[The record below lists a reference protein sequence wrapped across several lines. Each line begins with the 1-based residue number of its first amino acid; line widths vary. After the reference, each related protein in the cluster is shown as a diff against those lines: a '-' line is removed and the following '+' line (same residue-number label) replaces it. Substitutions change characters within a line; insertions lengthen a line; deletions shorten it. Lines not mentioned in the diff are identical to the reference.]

1 MFTSP
6 FFISLR
12 IALCATILVFISG
25 LFFSYYSLQ
34 WKKARKI
41 MDIVFMLPMVMPPT
55 VIGFFLLV
63 VLSRQYAFGQFLI
76 SNHINIIFT
85 WWAGVLSS
93 YFVAFPLMYRSAQ
106 SAMEQLDPSLCNAA
120 RTLGMKEWNIFWKVI
135 FPNCLPGI
143 LSGTILAF
151 TRAFGEFGAT
161 IMVTGN
167 IPNKT
172 QTISMAIYS
181 AMQSGNITLAI
192 QWVSLMIVFSSIC
205 IFIMNYCVQRSW
217 KKGKK

>member
-1 MFTSP
+1 MMNTP

-12 IALCATILVFISG
+12 IALCATILVFITG
-25 LFFSYYSLQ
+25 LFFSYVSLRL
-34 WKKARKI
+34 KKVRKI
-41 MDIVFMLPMVMPPT
+41 MDVVFMLPMVLPPT

-63 VLSRQYAFGQFLI
+63 ILSKQYILGQFF
-76 SNHINIIFT
+76 NEHHIHIIFT
-85 WWAGVLSS
+85 WWAGVISA
-93 YFVAFPLMYRSAQ
+93 YFVSFPLMYRSAQ
-106 SAMEQLDPSLCNAA
+106 SAMEQLDINLYYAA
-120 RTLGMKEWNIFWKVI
+120 QVLGMKEWTIFRKII

-143 LSGTILAF
+143 LSGTILSF

-181 AMQSGNITLAI
+181 AMQSGNTTLAI
-192 QWVSLMIVFSSIC
+192 QWVSIILIFSSLC
-205 IFIMNYCVQRSW
+205 ILIMNVCIQRNW
-217 KKGKK
+217 KKGKL

>member
-1 MFTSP
+1 MMNSP

-12 IALCATILVFISG
+12 IALCATILVFITG
-25 LFFSYYSLQ
+25 LFFSYFSLR
-34 WKKARKI
+34 WKKLRKI
-41 MDIVFMLPMVMPPT
+41 MDVVFMLPMVLPPT

-63 VLSRQYAFGQFLI
+63 VLSKQYAFGQFL
-76 SNHINIIFT
+76 NEHHINIIFT
-85 WWAGVLSS
+85 WWAGVISA

-106 SAMEQLDPSLCNAA
+106 SAMEQLDDNLYHAA
-120 RTLGMKEWNIFWKVI
+120 RTLGMKEWTIFWKVI

-192 QWVSLMIVFSSIC
+192 QWVCLILAFSSIC
-205 IFIMNYCVQRSW
+205 IFIMNICVQRNW
-217 KKGKK
+217 KKGKT